1 MFGRRLKI
9 LLDIQITVHQI
20 KDLLTGKTLDEIKAL
35 KDSAQKLKVSDA
47 ALGAAIEKETKQ
59 EK

>member
-20 KDLLTGKTLDEIKAL
+20 KDLLTGKALEQLKA
-35 KDSAQKLKVSDA
+35 DTEKLKVSEN
-47 ALGAAIEKETKQ
+47 ALNTAIEKEEKTK
-59 EK
+59 